1 MKLLLNVLKTLS
13 ILGLHAEKEKKKN
26 SERYLKIFYSLV
38 NLQSEEKKIETT
50 KYWSNES
57 LFFQHGVCKFIFPVN
72 LIGGR
77 CFVTAEDRL
86 L

>member
-38 NLQSEEKKIETT
+38 NLQSEEKT
-50 KYWSNES
+50 KLKQRSIGQMNPY
-57 LFFQHGVCKFIFPVN
+57 FFN
-72 LIGGR
+72 TE
-77 CFVTAEDRL
+77 FVSSFSQ
-86 L
+86 

>member
-38 NLQSEEKKIETT
+38 NLQSEEKAKLKQRSIGQMN
-50 KYWSNES
+50 SNFFNTEFVS
-57 LFFQHGVCKFIFPVN
+57 SFFQ
-72 LIGGR
+72 
-77 CFVTAEDRL
+77 
-86 L
+86 